1 MSGILSKKERI
12 IDFKITENGRSQ
24 MQNGDIRYRYAS
36 LSDKSIVYTKDHD
49 VSLKNKSDIS
59 GSEFSY
65 LPIEVRTKVLDEINQ
80 EFDLKDFFSKRFK
93 DVTENSELETEFSN
107 ASLETISNNSL
118 GSNLKRLKLLNTKN
132 VLERNR
138 KISFFDNGFLNIDL
152 DFKNKVSKYETVKS
166 LTESKKSLKTLVFD
180 KRFSHKNNFLYL
192 PPITSQNNKIYSD
205 NQFSNIE
212 NLDDENS
219 ISFLL
224 TSFKNKVETES
235 LDVSFTREEEII
247 AILKSMKKSRSLLK
261 KVYLLENASEKD
273 SFIFELFELKE
284 NQDSIEKLSFIKIGD
299 FYDKKDKNTK
309 KVYLIG
315 KIINSREDED
325 DLDVISSFKDQNSIN
340 LKNKQVF
347 TISAFYSFVCLF
359 TLVIE

>member
-1 MSGILSKKERI
+1 MSGILNKKERI

-36 LSDKSIVYTKDHD
+36 LSDKSILYTKDHKA
-49 VSLKNKSDIS
+49 SLSNKADIS
-59 GSEFSY
+59 NAEFNY
-65 LPIEVRTKVLDEINQ
+65 LPLETRTKVLDEINQ
-80 EFDLKDFFSKRFK
+80 EFDLKNFYNKKFK
-93 DVTENSELETEFSN
+93 DITENSILETEFNN
-107 ASLETISNNSL
+107 AALEIMSNNSL
-118 GSNLKRLKLLNTKN
+118 GNNLERLNLLTTKN
-132 VLERNR
+132 ILEKNR
-138 KISFFDNGFLNIDL
+138 KISFFDNGFLNIDF

-166 LTESKKSLKTLVFD
+166 LSESKKSLKTLIFD

-192 PPITSQNNKIYSD
+192 PPVTLQNNKLYED

-212 NLDDENS
+212 NLDKENS

-224 TSFKNKVETES
+224 TSFKNKIETEK
-235 LDVSFTREEEII
+235 DIEFTREKEVIS
-247 AILKSMKKSRSLLK
+247 ILKSMKKSRSILK
-261 KVYLLENASEKD
+261 KVYLLENTSEKD
-273 SFIFELFELKE
+273 SFIFELFELKQD
-284 NQDSIEKLSFIKIGD
+284 QDSLEKLSFIKIGD

-325 DLDVISSFKDQNSIN
+325 DLDIISSFKDQNSIN

-347 TISAFYSFVCLF
+347 TISAFYSFICLF